1 MSAKL
6 DQLAEQLL
14 DQAKGR
20 ARYVFAIAG
29 APGSGKSTLAADLLA
44 ALEARA
50 AGRAALVSMDG
61 YHFDNAILAER
72 GDQDRKGA
80 PDTFDADGMA
90 CDLGR
95 ILECR
100 GDVAVPVFDRT
111 LDLSRAGAR
120 MIHLRHSIILV
131 EGNYLLL
138 EREPWHRLR
147 GMFDRTLFIDVARQE
162 LRRRLVARWVH
173 YGLESQDA
181 EARVGRD
188 MENVETVIALSRA
201 PDIVWRQ
208 ACE

>member
-1 MSAKL
+1 M
-6 DQLAEQLL
+6 
-14 DQAKGR
+14 
-20 ARYVFAIAG
+20 
-29 APGSGKSTLAADLLA
+29 P
-44 ALEARA
+44 
-50 AGRAALVSMDG
+50 MDG
-61 YHFDNAILAER
+61 YHLDNAILAER

-95 ILECR
+95 ILESR

-120 MIHLRHSIILV
+120 MIHLRQSIIIV

-138 EREPWHRLR
+138 EREPWDRLG
-147 GMFDRTLFIDVARQE
+147 GMFDRTLFIDVSAGE
-162 LRRRLVARWVH
+162 LRRRLVARWAH
-173 YGLESQDA
+173 YGLEGPDA

-188 MENVETVIALSRA
+188 MENAEMVIASSRA

-208 ACE
+208 TCA